1 MLSRSQWWMPNITFS
16 RKQQLAFNVLS
27 DPFVVDLLF
36 GGGAGGGKS
45 LLVTM
50 WMAIEC
56 RKYPGITIGLGR
68 KELSNLGKTT
78 VATLLTEAH
87 KYLGVNKSDF
97 KYVAPGST
105 NPGIY
110 YENGSAI
117 TLHDLAYAPSDPEY
131 DRFGSL
137 PLTHTVIEEI
147 GELNEKAVSAFASR
161 KDRKLNRE
169 YNITGKT
176 VMTCN
181 PSANFAREMYYD
193 VFEALGGGD
202 MQSWVV
208 GNVFA
213 NGVMN
218 IDAAKRVFIRSLPTD
233 NPFLT
238 PNYIEGL
245 KRLPEAQRRR
255 LLEGDWD
262 FDMEA
267 GKLIAAHQIKTTGV
281 FDHEARSAFGCDPS
295 RGGDGCLFT
304 ELKGGVV
311 VDAKRLEIP
320 QDDKTL
326 DIGTF
331 VAQAFIDWVTA
342 RGGGYED
349 AALDAIGIGASV
361 LDACNRLGWYVNA
374 FVAGS
379 TKGIRVLDRFGNII
393 DDPKPEDKGIALFNN
408 IRSQN
413 YVDMADEMVKGEL
426 LFLDTLDMFN
436 EFRKDLA
443 AHKVEFQ
450 ERKTIVEGKEKLKAR
465 LGRSPDH
472 SDSLLAAY
480 WIEKNRPQDFNY
492 KSESSGS
499 PGGFEG
505 PTLTGGLLNRKF

>member
-1 MLSRSQWWMPNITFS
+1 MPNITFS

-27 DPFVVDLLF
+27 DPYVVDLLF

-78 VATLLTEAH
+78 VATLLHEAH
-87 KYLGVNKSDF
+87 KYLGVNKDDF

-110 YENGSAI
+110 YSNGSSI
-117 TLHDLAYAPSDPEY
+117 TLHDLAYAPSDPNY

-147 GELNEKAVSAFASR
+147 GELNEKAVNAFASR
-161 KDRKLNRE
+161 KNRKLNRE

-181 PSANFAREMYYD
+181 PSANFAREQYYD
-193 VFEALGGGD
+193 VFDSLGGGD
-202 MQSWVV
+202 IQSWIV
-208 GNVFA
+208 GNVFVD
-213 NGVMN
+213 GELHE
-218 IDAAKRVFIRSLPTD
+218 DAAKRVFIRSLPTD

-262 FDMEA
+262 FDVEE
-267 GKLIAAHQIKTTGV
+267 GKLIAAHQIKTTSV
-281 FDHEARSAFGCDPS
+281 FDEKARSAFGCDPS
-295 RGGDGCLFT
+295 RGGDGCLFV
-304 ELKGGVV
+304 ELKGDVV
-311 VDAKRLEIP
+311 VDAKRLTIP
-320 QDDKTL
+320 QGDPTF
-326 DIGTF
+326 DIGTY
-331 VAQAFIDWVTA
+331 VAREYIDWVTA

-349 AALDAIGIGASV
+349 AALDAIGIGTSV

-374 FVAGS
+374 FIAGS
-379 TKGIRVLDRFGNII
+379 TKGLRILDMYGNII
-393 DDPKPEDKGIALFNN
+393 DDPKPDDKGIPLFNN
-408 IRSQN
+408 IRSQG
-413 YVDMADEMVKGEL
+413 YVDMADEMVKGDL
-426 LFLDTLDMFN
+426 LFLNTLDLFS

-443 AHKVEFQ
+443 AHKVEYQ

-472 SDSLLAAY
+472 SDALLAAY
-480 WIEKNRPQDFNY
+480 WIRQNRPQDFEY
-492 KSESSGS
+492 TPSSDGGGFLGGSGS
-499 PGGFEG
+499 S
-505 PTLTGGLLNRKF
+505 TLTGGLLNRKF